1 MELREVESN
10 KLIANRVPPSDN
22 WRLLEDPQGIIYT
35 SLTDTLEAY
44 FELTGF
50 RGEYRLAPL
59 ESKLYAIISYEEEVK
74 PPPLKT
80 YNIYEEEE
88 G

>member
-1 MELREVESN
+1 METKIVEHN
-10 KLIANRVPPSDN
+10 QLIAKRVPPGDK
-22 WRLLEDPQGIIYT
+22 WTLIGDPKKEIFET
-35 SLTDTLEAY
+35 LTDTLEAY

-80 YNIYEEEE
+80 YNIYGEEE